1 MELWVAGGR
10 DGSAERVRVGYEGST
25 GSDGQ
30 GGGVLN
36 SVLGKGACFGLGLR
50 FRDVGLVG

>member
-30 GGGVLN
+30 GGGVLI